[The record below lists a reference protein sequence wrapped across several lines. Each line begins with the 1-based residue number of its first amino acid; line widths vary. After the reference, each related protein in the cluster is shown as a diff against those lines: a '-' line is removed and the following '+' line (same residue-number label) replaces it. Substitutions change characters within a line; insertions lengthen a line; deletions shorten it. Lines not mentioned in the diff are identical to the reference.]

1 MKTEEIVCAHCHFA
15 QIKFHTSIY
24 KVWFDLILLV
34 IVRIMMNSTNRQS
47 PSWLRSTSIA
57 KKNQEKDYRT
67 NFLKS
72 NITTANNRN

>member
-47 PSWLRSTSIA
+47 PRLVKEYSIA
-57 KKNQEKDYRT
+57 
-67 NFLKS
+67 
-72 NITTANNRN
+72 

>member
-24 KVWFDLILLV
+24 KVSFNLILLV
-34 IVRIMMNSTNRQS
+34 IVRIMMNGPNRQS
-47 PSWLRSTSIA
+47 PSWLRNTRD